1 MAFKTN
7 DGKIKYSECTLKNPV
22 INNFITKLLIGHNIE
37 EDTEILLKDMKE
49 CFFWGGYK
57 KSYNCCN
64 KGCTENLFSE

>member
-49 CFFWGGYK
+49 CFFWGGV
-57 KSYNCCN
+57 
-64 KGCTENLFSE
+64 